1 MTNNPL
7 RKARKKVKEKKAKY
21 EVNPS
26 PELKQDIEKWEGKI
40 NALLNC
46 KIKDSSKKKKSQ
58 DKTDEQLFNEA
69 KAYNRLHRNDLDV
82 KVKEEYEKHIQY
94 TLVIKEIMQHSN
106 CSQEEAENLFKQIS
120 LQKSQMKE
128 EVPQIEDEQYS
139 DKPIP
144 E

>member
-82 KVKEEYEKHIQY
+82 KV
-94 TLVIKEIMQHSN
+94 LVRRQPKVAQHSRLALAEERVHQQRDSLSAPAKEARPKTEPN
-106 CSQEEAENLFKQIS
+106 NQVFSQKQAV
-120 LQKSQMKE
+120 Q
-128 EVPQIEDEQYS
+128 
-139 DKPIP
+139 
-144 E
+144 

>member
-1 MTNNPL
+1 
-7 RKARKKVKEKKAKY
+7 
-21 EVNPS
+21 
-26 PELKQDIEKWEGKI
+26 
-40 NALLNC
+40 
-46 KIKDSSKKKKSQ
+46 
-58 DKTDEQLFNEA
+58 
-69 KAYNRLHRNDLDV
+69 
-82 KVKEEYEKHIQY
+82 
-94 TLVIKEIMQHSN
+94 MQHAN